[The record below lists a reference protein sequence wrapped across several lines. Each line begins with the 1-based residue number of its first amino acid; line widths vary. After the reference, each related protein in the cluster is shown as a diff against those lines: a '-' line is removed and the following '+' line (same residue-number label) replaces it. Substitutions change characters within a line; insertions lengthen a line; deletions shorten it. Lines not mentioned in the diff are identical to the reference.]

1 MSSSSSLS
9 FLGGGSITIPAQCS
23 TQVMPCSCSRKVAGF
38 PGILIERWEL
48 HLGIVAA
55 LGKGSKSKKEGGLRG
70 GNVPRL
76 MLGHLDAYGNA
87 ARGNR
92 AVCMM
97 PSSICASR
105 VSSNKDS
112 PLWWGWQRVESVGNV
127 TRLSKLWAEICD
139 LAQKEWEV
147 AGALA
152 SDVLYIEV
160 ECRKKRNKL
169 TERRRLKS
177 VDLPETKKKGEGG
190 RARRK
195 KNNEMTQ
202 GLCSSVVKIV

>member
-1 MSSSSSLS
+1 M
-9 FLGGGSITIPAQCS
+9 
-23 TQVMPCSCSRKVAGF
+23 
-38 PGILIERWEL
+38 
-48 HLGIVAA
+48 
-55 LGKGSKSKKEGGLRG
+55 
-70 GNVPRL
+70 
-76 MLGHLDAYGNA
+76 
-87 ARGNR
+87 
-92 AVCMM
+92 
-97 PSSICASR
+97 
-105 VSSNKDS
+105 
-112 PLWWGWQRVESVGNV
+112 
-127 TRLSKLWAEICD
+127 
-139 LAQKEWEV
+139 

-152 SDVLYIEV
+152 SDVLCIEV